1 MGRDR
6 RWVRPLVGV
15 AILGLLGWRFGAG
28 AFVDGLRRIDG
39 WTLLAGAT
47 IGVVTT
53 VCGAWRWV
61 LVSRGLGAPL
71 PLRTAIAECYRSQFL
86 NVTLPGGVIGDVR
99 RGVGHGH
106 GSGDVGRGLRS
117 VLWERTAG
125 QVVLAALTVGALLVL
140 PSPLRS
146 SATVEMPSASDG
158 ARRARV
164 FGSVGESSSLATS
177 SITVAL
183 LCLVVLV
190 ALAAVGR
197 RRGLLPGPGLP
208 RRVGSALVRDVR
220 AGVLGRHT
228 WPGVVAASGVVVT
241 GHVATFVVAARS
253 AGVSAPAPRL
263 MPLALIVLVAMSLP
277 LNVAGWGPREGAAAW
292 AFGAAGLGATAGV
305 ATAVVYG
312 VMSLVACLPGAVLLV
327 MAGRR
332 RSLGTPTV
340 VAQEAVRV

>member
-1 MGRDR
+1 MRRDR

-15 AILGLLGWRFGAG
+15 AILGLLGWRVGAG
-28 AFVDGLRRIDG
+28 PFVDGLRRIDG

-71 PLRTAIAECYRSQFL
+71 PLRTAVAECYRSQFL

-158 ARRARV
+158 AGRAVV
-164 FGSVGESSSLATS
+164 FGSVGGSSSLATI
-177 SITVAL
+177 SITVVL
-183 LCLVVLV
+183 LCLVLA

-197 RRGLLPGPGLP
+197 RRGLLPGRGRPG
-208 RRVGSALVRDVR
+208 RIGSALVRDVR

-263 MPLALIVLVAMSLP
+263 LPLALIVLVAMSLP

-292 AFGAAGLGATAGV
+292 AFVRQA
-305 ATAVVYG
+305 
-312 VMSLVACLPGAVLLV
+312 S
-327 MAGRR
+327 GRPR
-332 RSLGTPTV
+332 GWGRPWSTG
-340 VAQEAVRV
+340 